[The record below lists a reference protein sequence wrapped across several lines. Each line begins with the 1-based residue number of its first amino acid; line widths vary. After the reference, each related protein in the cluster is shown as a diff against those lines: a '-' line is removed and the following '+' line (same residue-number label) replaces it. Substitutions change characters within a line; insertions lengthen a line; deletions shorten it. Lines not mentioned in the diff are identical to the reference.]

1 MITPKLRIRFNRCKQ
16 IVQMQIKCERP
27 YCKEIFKITFYYIVF
42 NSLKVEKNKQAVL
55 INSGLK

>member
-1 MITPKLRIRFNRCKQ
+1 
-16 IVQMQIKCERP
+16 MQANSLNADKMWKTI

-55 INSGLK
+55 INSGLKWWL